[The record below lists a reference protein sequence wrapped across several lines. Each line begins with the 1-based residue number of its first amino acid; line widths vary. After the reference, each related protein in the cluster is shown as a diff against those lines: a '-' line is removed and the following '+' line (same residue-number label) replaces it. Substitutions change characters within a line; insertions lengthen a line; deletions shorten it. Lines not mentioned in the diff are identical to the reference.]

1 MTFDVDDYA
10 QQPTMD
16 KLDRCTKADLLLVA
30 NLFNVS
36 VPLNAKKAEI
46 KQCLTAQLLDKG
58 VIVKSK
64 PRPVEATGGL
74 VVDAGAEAAA
84 AIPQA
89 ASGRM
94 TPGAEAPAAI
104 QTPNVSPAGQ
114 LPGLVT
120 EDLRLALRLKE
131 VELEAKAKEV
141 ELMHLRIRAMELD
154 PSRQRNVTSTPVS
167 QIVSRPS
174 DPFSSDQFNASKQI
188 ALVPPFRESEVD
200 SYFNAFERIATTLK
214 WPKDVWSL
222 LLQCKLVGKAQ
233 EVCASLS
240 IDDSLDYEI
249 VKSTILRAYEL
260 VPEAYR
266 QKFRTCEKS
275 ANQTHVE
282 FAREK
287 TLLFDKWLAASK
299 VKDFAQLRELV
310 LLEEFKTCLPENVVV
325 YLNEQKVD
333 SLSKAAVLADEFV
346 LTHRAT
352 YSAVRRECA
361 PLSKPARILRVSPKR
376 QTRPDQVPMTV
387 RECFYCHDTG
397 HLIANCPSLRRKEQM
412 HTLKKPKSVGFVR
425 SVSTP
430 NPVSDEPGNDGLDS
444 SYRPF
449 ISQGFASLTGI
460 EEDRVPIVILRDTGA
475 AQSLILESA
484 LPFSSNSFCGADALV
499 WGVKMSV
506 LRASL
511 HRVFLQSP
519 LVSGP
524 VTVGV
529 RARLPVQGVT
539 MILGNDLANGKVFPI
554 PEVIENPVDDFVFV
568 SEPAADSLPSVF
580 PACVVTRAHKR
591 KYGDA
596 DLSDSFLCSEAVP
609 EKAELPVEK
618 AEKCVSEKIL
628 PATPDL
634 SFEVNKTDFIHAQQ
648 NDPTLANCLLAAN
661 SSDQNPRVYSIENDV
676 LMRKWHPPSS
686 SDLGWNVFQQVVV
699 PQKFRPQ
706 VLSLAHDSFS
716 GHLGIRKTYHR
727 ILRHFFWPGLKSDVT
742 KYCRSC
748 HVCQVSGKPNQVI
761 PPAPLHPIPALGE
774 PFEQIIIDCVGPLP
788 KTKSGHQYILT
799 LMCAATRFPEAIP
812 LRTIKV
818 KAIVRALVNFFSTFG
833 LPKSV
838 QTDQGSNFMSKIFAQ
853 VLKSLSIKHQK
864 SSAYHPESQ
873 GALERF
879 HQTLKAMMRKFCLES
894 GREWDE
900 GLPLLLL
907 AVRESV
913 QECTG
918 FSPAELVFGHT
929 VRGPLRLLKEKY
941 LSDTAISEQSVLD
954 YVSCF
959 KERLHKACEIARE
972 ALSASQEKMK
982 MKFDKKSVQ
991 RKFEVGDKV
1000 LTLLPVP
1007 GSSLQAK
1014 FCGPYTVQEKLS
1026 DTDYVIGTPD
1036 RRRKRRVCHVNLM
1049 KPYFVRDA
1057 GVNSSSSPAAPSAVP
1072 VVVPASPSQYSPE
1085 SDGLVFVCAEG
1096 CSRLRNSEILHNLKS
1111 HLKHLDD
1118 AAQNDVCSLINTY
1131 PSLFAD
1137 TPSRTTVLEH
1147 DIDVGHHPPIKQHA
1161 YRVNPTKRTLF
1172 QQEVSYLLE
1181 YGLAVPSSSAWS
1193 SPCLLLRLIRMHYKT
1208 KGC

>member
-1 MTFDVDDYA
+1 MTFDVDDFA

-74 VVDAGAEAAA
+74 MVDVGAEAAA
-84 AIPQA
+84 TIPQA
-89 ASGRM
+89 TSGRM

-104 QTPNVSPAGQ
+104 QIPNVNPAGH
-114 LPGLVT
+114 LSGLVT

-131 VELEAKAKEV
+131 VELEAKTKEV

-167 QIVSRPS
+167 QIVSRSS

-266 QKFRTCEKS
+266 QKFRSCEKS
-275 ANQTHVE
+275 ANQTHIE

-310 LLEEFKTCLPENVVV
+310 LLEEFKMCLPENVVV

-352 YSAVRRECA
+352 FSAVRRECA
-361 PLSKPARILRVSPKR
+361 PLSKPARSLRVSPKR
-376 QTRPDQVPMTV
+376 QTRPDQVPMSV

-397 HLIANCPSLRRKEQM
+397 HLIANCPSLRRKEQS

-430 NPVSDEPGNDGLDS
+430 NPVSDEPGNDSLDS

-449 ISQGFASLTGI
+449 ISQGFASLTGK

-484 LPFSSNSFCGADALV
+484 LPFSSSSFCGADALV

-506 LRASL
+506 LRAPL

-539 MILGNDLANGKVFPI
+539 MILGNDLANVAIDEGTDITDVAQLAIFI
-554 PEVIENPVDDFVFV
+554 RGVDDTLTVTEEFVELV
-568 SEPAADSLPSVF
+568 PMTDTTTAADIFTALIGALDRVGVDWSRAVSLATDGAPSVIGKKAGVVKKFRDKVQSANGGRDFLTF
-580 PACVVTRAHKR
+580 PCILHQEALCCKSLKMDNIVKVVIQTVNFIRSRSLNHRQFDSLLREKDHI
-591 KYGDA
+591 YGLPYHTEA
-596 DLSDSFLCSEAVP
+596 DLD
-609 EKAELPVEK
+609 
-618 AEKCVSEKIL
+618 
-628 PATPDL
+628 
-634 SFEVNKTDFIHAQQ
+634 QQ
-648 NDPTLANCLLAAN
+648 
-661 SSDQNPRVYSIENDV
+661 
-676 LMRKWHPPSS
+676 
-686 SDLGWNVFQQVVV
+686 G
-699 PQKFRPQ
+699 
-706 VLSLAHDSFS
+706 
-716 GHLGIRKTYHR
+716 
-727 ILRHFFWPGLKSDVT
+727 
-742 KYCRSC
+742 
-748 HVCQVSGKPNQVI
+748 
-761 PPAPLHPIPALGE
+761 
-774 PFEQIIIDCVGPLP
+774 
-788 KTKSGHQYILT
+788 
-799 LMCAATRFPEAIP
+799 
-812 LRTIKV
+812 
-818 KAIVRALVNFFSTFG
+818 
-833 LPKSV
+833 
-838 QTDQGSNFMSKIFAQ
+838 
-853 VLKSLSIKHQK
+853 
-864 SSAYHPESQ
+864 
-873 GALERF
+873 
-879 HQTLKAMMRKFCLES
+879 
-894 GREWDE
+894 
-900 GLPLLLL
+900 
-907 AVRESV
+907 
-913 QECTG
+913 
-918 FSPAELVFGHT
+918 
-929 VRGPLRLLKEKY
+929 
-941 LSDTAISEQSVLD
+941 
-954 YVSCF
+954 
-959 KERLHKACEIARE
+959 
-972 ALSASQEKMK
+972 
-982 MKFDKKSVQ
+982 
-991 RKFEVGDKV
+991 
-1000 LTLLPVP
+1000 
-1007 GSSLQAK
+1007 
-1014 FCGPYTVQEKLS
+1014 
-1026 DTDYVIGTPD
+1026 
-1036 RRRKRRVCHVNLM
+1036 
-1049 KPYFVRDA
+1049 
-1057 GVNSSSSPAAPSAVP
+1057 
-1072 VVVPASPSQYSPE
+1072 
-1085 SDGLVFVCAEG
+1085 
-1096 CSRLRNSEILHNLKS
+1096 KS
-1111 HLKHLDD
+1111 HLDENLGCHQHPLPQRVLER
-1118 AAQNDVCSLINTY
+1118 AGGTVRAS
-1131 PSLFAD
+1131 PGA
-1137 TPSRTTVLEH
+1137 TPSRARHADPV
-1147 DIDVGHHPPIKQHA
+1147 HH
-1161 YRVNPTKRTLF
+1161 F
-1172 QQEVSYLLE
+1172 
-1181 YGLAVPSSSAWS
+1181 
-1193 SPCLLLRLIRMHYKT
+1193 C
-1208 KGC
+1208 